1 MFDYIV
7 VVVGEEREVKRLEHF
22 PWHEDV
28 LQTSILIPVSE
39 GSWNGPA
46 GNGLGTLF
54 AIKNASNAAGKELVE
69 EVKQGKS
76 VLIVH
81 TAGKG
86 TRNILTRT
94 CKEKAFIDVPG
105 LTILEGVIKQFQ
117 RFSIPHRIMVTWGD
131 QFLFIA
137 DTPESL
143 IECAHSTHV
152 MLFGLKSEFTEEIVS
167 KYGIQIVRCGDK
179 GKGKDKG
186 CELLDFDDT
195 RNYEVVKSK
204 MERYR
209 GSEVLLNLG
218 LFTLSGVLTERLLDA
233 FSDRLEERVGEF
245 NSDELWQLWCSPDSV
260 TTNKW
265 LRERAERLKRE
276 MTMTSD
282 LNLIK
287 SFAISDQSI
296 WFDFGT
302 NKSYYR
308 NMMRLLSE
316 GAEAAQLRR
325 FLNVELLSAT
335 DGCEILD
342 SIYVNSGIE
351 RGRIKRSVVSN
362 TTAKAALLED
372 ACVFN
377 SRLNRINGKNCVV
390 YNLVDCD
397 SVELNDCVLVD
408 VFHPARGRIRLRF
421 PIGKES
427 RPKEEWWSSRLPGNE
442 YTLSEVAAMTR
453 GITDEEMQSTR
464 LRHARLADAI
474 MSMSDTDT
482 DTHTEAVRVRV
493 KVRDM
498 IEHPMKL
505 KPLIVNKPW
514 GYELW
519 CASPRNYIEG
529 EEFTLCELNTFF
541 SEAIFGMRME
551 EFPLIVKIIKAD
563 ENLSVQVHPDDRYAR
578 KMGDVMGKE
587 EAWYVLEAKED
598 ARIYLGFRDSL
609 RSGEFLELVKRG
621 EILNYMNSF
630 YAQPGD
636 IYHIPAGV
644 IHALGA
650 GTKVYEVSTASE
662 RTFRVYDYGRG
673 RELHLNDAMNVL
685 RFEVPRGLKHGGGH
699 LRGKHLD
706 LRLISVHNSNDN
718 GMNPGI
724 NMGMDIKNAGVL
736 TCVRGQVTLV
746 GDAKVKLPLK
756 TFETALVPVPATVSS
771 GSASGSGIRLEGE
784 GDLIYASFISS

>member
-7 VVVGEEREVKRLEHF
+7 VVVGEEHEVKRLEHF
-22 PWHEDV
+22 PWHEGV
-28 LQTSILIPVSE
+28 LQNSILIPVSE

-86 TRNILTRT
+86 TRNVLTRT

-143 IECAHSTHV
+143 IECAHSMHV
-152 MLFGLKSEFTEEIVS
+152 MLFGLKSEFTEEIAS
-167 KYGIQIVRCGDK
+167 KYGIQIVRCGD
-179 GKGKDKG
+179 KDKG

-218 LFTLSGVLTERLLDA
+218 LFTLSGVLTERLLDT
-233 FSDRLEERVGEF
+233 FSDRLEERAGEF

-282 LNLIK
+282 LNLIR
-287 SFAISDQSI
+287 SFAISEQSI
-296 WFDFGT
+296 WLDFGT

-316 GAEAAQLRR
+316 GAEAAQLRK

-342 SIYVNSGIE
+342 SIYVNSRIE

-372 ACVFN
+372 ACVLN

-390 YNLVDCD
+390 YNLVDSD
-397 SVELNDCVLVD
+397 SVELTDCVLVD
-408 VFHPARGRIRLRF
+408 VFHPARGRIRLKF

-442 YTLSEVAAMTR
+442 YTLSEVAVMTR

-464 LRHARLADAI
+464 LRHARLADA
-474 MSMSDTDT
+474 
-482 DTHTEAVRVRV
+482 RV
-493 KVRDM
+493 KERERVRDM
-498 IEHPMKL
+498 IEHPIKL
-505 KPLIVNKPW
+505 KPLIINKPW

-563 ENLSVQVHPDDRYAR
+563 ENLSVQVHPDDGYAR

-609 RSGEFLELVKRG
+609 HSDEFLELVKRG
-621 EILNYMNSF
+621 EILSYMNSF

-673 RELHLNDAMNVL
+673 RELHLNDAMNVIRLEVL
-685 RFEVPRGLKHGGGH
+685 RELKHGGGH

-706 LRLISVHNSNDN
+706 LKLISVHNSNDN
-718 GMNPGI
+718 GMNPGTD
-724 NMGMDIKNAGVL
+724 MSMDIKNAGVL

-756 TFETALVPVPATVSS
+756 TFETALVPVPATASG